1 MSQCQGQQWKP
12 GLLVVCLSGQPKWRF
27 RREARSDRYTLRRDS
42 SGGFTAGPEPPR
54 EGASLS
60 APDLPARRTPTCLEV
75 SAVMPRTRPPS
86 REEKDALAAVGPPTD
101 WFCRNSPGSAVSVF
115 STMSLIA
122 AARDPVATRPHAR
135 PLTRRRPGL
144 RRHFLFVWRR
154 DLYSR
159 PARTSTVFFSETP
172 LEGARVREEKTAL
185 QACADVVV
193 LGWRRTEELMLL
205 NCSVGEDSWESL
217 GLQGDPTSPS

>member
-1 MSQCQGQQWKP
+1 MYRYFDTSTFEKHTEAQIVNTLPQIIMSQRQGQLWKP

-27 RREARSDRYTLRRDS
+27 RREARTDRQTRRRAS
-42 SGGFTAGPEPPR
+42 SRGSPRDQSLPERGPPS
-54 EGASLS
+54 G

-101 WFCRNSPGSAVSVF
+101 WFCRKSPGSAVSVF

-122 AARDPVATRPHAR
+122 AARDPVAARPHAR

-154 DLYSR
+154 NLYSR
-159 PARTSTVFFSETP
+159 PARTSTVFFSRDA
-172 LEGARVREEKTAL
+172 ARGRESPRAKDRAPSL
-185 QACADVVV
+185 RGCCLVV
-193 LGWRRTEELMLL
+193 G
-205 NCSVGEDSWESL
+205 
-217 GLQGDPTSPS
+217 